1 MAFEDIINDLIQQ
14 TKDFSNKDFSDKVK
28 QQGNEI
34 DNLLSR
40 PALNEQTQ
48 AALEDALNLSLEKDK
63 QPEAFEDVP
72 DDLTLEEAK
81 AQLESLIGLEE
92 IKGSIKSLVKR
103 LEGQHVL
110 QTNSKIKIGNP
121 NLHMIY
127 SGPPGTGKTEVA
139 RIVAKILHL
148 LGYIKT
154 NNVVETDRSGLVGD
168 YAGATA
174 QKVMKKVNEALDG
187 VLFIDEAYALAN
199 GDGYGKEAIDTLI
212 KALEDYRGRFV
223 VILAGY
229 EAEMDKL
236 INENPGFKSRIP
248 HRYHFKD
255 YTPKELTRIANKM
268 LEDKGYVT
276 NEVMDMIENII
287 KLESKNGTLEG
298 NARTVRNLVERIVQH
313 HMIRVGEELPKDL
326 ETVHVED
333 VRKAAGLDVDSTVR
347 EGMDIIQKEAI
358 DKLDGLVG
366 LDPIKKEVKRLLNFF
381 AIQQKKRSQGI
392 PTPLPDMNMIF
403 TGDSGTGKT
412 EVARIIGEILKG
424 NGVLSNGHL
433 KEVSR
438 ADLVGNVVGDTA
450 QKVKRVV
457 AESLGGILFIDRA
470 YALYSNDSYS
480 AEAID
485 TLVKEMD
492 DNKGN
497 LVVILAGY
505 EGQMTEMLEGSEG
518 LKSRFRYHFNFEN
531 YNPEEIFHMTK
542 MQLDSMLFAIEEDTL
557 SFLLE
562 EMKQLNSIESNG
574 RWASEFVERLQII
587 QSDRLI
593 KENSSDF
600 LTITHTDVEETLK
613 DM

>member
-505 EGQMTEMLEGSEG
+505 EGQMNEMLEGSEG